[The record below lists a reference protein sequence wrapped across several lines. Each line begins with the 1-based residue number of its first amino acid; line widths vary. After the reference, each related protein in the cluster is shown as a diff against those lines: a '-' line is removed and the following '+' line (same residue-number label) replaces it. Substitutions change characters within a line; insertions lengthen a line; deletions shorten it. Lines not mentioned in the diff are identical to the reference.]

1 MHAVPFDSVNV
12 RDDGEGE
19 RRWRE
24 AGSPIVPSLVVDG
37 EAMPILHVSQLAAAL
52 GLPPPEAAPG
62 ARLAADTADLLRA
75 WLDQLRPLPWPVL
88 VEPTPS
94 RGRSLRNLTVN
105 VFHPFT
111 LLPAAWD
118 GCGFPWDPEEDEARQ
133 LGLKTAADVVAFAQS
148 IHESWSAF
156 LGGADD
162 LDRPGLVVP
171 SPRGAL
177 EWLALLD
184 HQRWHA
190 AFHYRQLI
198 AFLGTRGDPRPPAL
212 SLDLLEG
219 LDLPDDVF

>member
-1 MHAVPFDSVNV
+1 VHAVPFDSVNV
-12 RDDGEGE
+12 RDSGEGE

-24 AGSPIVPSLVVDG
+24 AGTPIVPSLVVDG
-37 EAMPILHVSQLAAAL
+37 EALPILHVSQLAAAL
-52 GLPPPEAAPG
+52 GLPSPEAAPG

-75 WLDQLRPLPWPVL
+75 WLDQVRPLPWSVL

-111 LLPAAWD
+111 LLPAAWAGD
-118 GCGFPWDPEEDEARQ
+118 GFAWDPDEDALREQR
-133 LGLKTAADVVAFAQS
+133 LETAASVVGYAQS

-156 LGGADD
+156 LGGVDD

-177 EWLALLD
+177 DWLALLD

-198 AFLGTRGDPRPPAL
+198 AFLDARGDSRPPVL
-212 SLDLLEG
+212 PLDLLEG
-219 LDLPDDVF
+219 LGLPDDVF